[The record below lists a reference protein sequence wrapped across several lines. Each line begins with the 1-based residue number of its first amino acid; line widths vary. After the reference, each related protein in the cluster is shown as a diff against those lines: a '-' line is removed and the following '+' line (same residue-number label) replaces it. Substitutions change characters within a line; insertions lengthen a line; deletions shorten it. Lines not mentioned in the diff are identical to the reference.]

1 MDAPAP
7 FDADALLAEAAAH
20 TMRAIRVVSRV
31 MEVEQA
37 AIEVAAA
44 WLPATHR
51 APASLAE
58 AADAG
63 RAADA
68 ITAATGPAAPRLALL
83 SRAMDRLTRSLRYT
97 IALKQRLQAG
107 WPRPR
112 AADDRPAMLRRQVA
126 RGVTSMIRHAAP
138 GEENAEP
145 AERLFRELYAPPR
158 RPGPRRRPP
167 HPAGRG
173 DRPPHLPR
181 LGPGRHRPPTPRR
194 GTGRPS
200 RQRVGITAP
209 IPPSSWRKPS
219 VRKHSHASTTPD
231 RGNHPSI
238 APTAPAPATKRG
250 RRLAVAPSI
259 PPSASIG
266 RRRASASA
274 AQRRGPS
281 ALAPG

>member
-97 IALKQRLQAG
+97 IALKQRLAAG

-126 RGVTSMIRHAAP
+126 RGVTSRIRDAAG
-138 GEENAEP
+138 GEA
-145 AERLFRELYAPPR
+145 AERLFSELYARLDDPALADDLLTLPVEEIVR
-158 RPGPRRRPP
+158 RICRDLGLV
-167 HPAGRG
+167 ATA
-173 DRPPHLPR
+173 LPR
-181 LGPGRHRPPTPRR
+181 LAAEPAARPARES
-194 GTGRPS
+194 G
-200 RQRVGITAP
+200 
-209 IPPSSWRKPS
+209 
-219 VRKHSHASTTPD
+219 
-231 RGNHPSI
+231 
-238 APTAPAPATKRG
+238 
-250 RRLAVAPSI
+250 
-259 PPSASIG
+259 
-266 RRRASASA
+266 
-274 AQRRGPS
+274 
-281 ALAPG
+281 

>member
-68 ITAATGPAAPRLALL
+68 ITAATGPAAPRLAML

-145 AERLFRELYAPPR
+145 AERLFRELYARLDDPALADDLLTLPVEEIVR
-158 RPGPRRRPP
+158 RICRDLGLV
-167 HPAGRG
+167 ATA
-173 DRPPHLPR
+173 LPR
-181 LGPGRHRPPTPRR
+181 LAAEPAARPARES
-194 GTGRPS
+194 G
-200 RQRVGITAP
+200 
-209 IPPSSWRKPS
+209 
-219 VRKHSHASTTPD
+219 
-231 RGNHPSI
+231 
-238 APTAPAPATKRG
+238 
-250 RRLAVAPSI
+250 
-259 PPSASIG
+259 
-266 RRRASASA
+266 
-274 AQRRGPS
+274 
-281 ALAPG
+281 